1 MIRKSL
7 FRVSCVFIVCAV
19 FSLSGCMTLNRSQQL
34 SYSTNIMGHG
44 NATEKMM
51 YKFLRERNKSLSNQ
65 KISYIVKT
73 YIWES
78 SYEGINHD
86 VAFVQMCHETN
97 FLNFGG
103 TVVQQQNNFCG
114 LGTTSTSERGAYFK
128 TIKDGIRAHVQHLKA
143 YGSKAPLNNKCVDP
157 RFSLVKRGVAHN
169 IYDLT
174 GRWAT
179 DKNYGNALDQ
189 KLKQLFAT
197 KAY

>member
-1 MIRKSL
+1 MKKSL
-7 FRVSCVFIVCAV
+7 SCFLILCV
-19 FSLSGCMTLNRSQQL
+19 LSALGGCMTFKPSQKS

-65 KISYIVKT
+65 KISYVVKT

-78 SYEGINHD
+78 SYENVNHD

-103 TVVQQQNNFCG
+103 TVIQQQNNFCG
-114 LGTTSTSERGAYFK
+114 LGTTSTTEHGAYFK
-128 TIKDGIRAHVQHLKA
+128 TIKDGIRAHIQHLKA
-143 YGSKAPLNNKCVDP
+143 YGSTAPLKNKCVDP
-157 RFSLVKRGVAHN
+157 RFSLVKRGIARD

-174 GRWAT
+174 GKWAT
-179 DKNYGNALDQ
+179 DKNYGSALHK
-189 KLKQLFAT
+189 KLEQLFST
-197 KAY
+197 R

>member
-1 MIRKSL
+1 
-7 FRVSCVFIVCAV
+7 
-19 FSLSGCMTLNRSQQL
+19 MTLKHSQQPP
-34 SYSTNIMGHG
+34 YSTNIMGNG

-51 YKFLRERNKSLSNQ
+51 YKFLRDRNKSLSNQ
-65 KISYIVKT
+65 KISYIIKT

-78 SYEGINHD
+78 SYEGVNHD

-103 TVVQQQNNFCG
+103 TVVPRQNNFCG
-114 LGTTSTSERGAYFK
+114 LGTTSTSESGACFK

-143 YGSKAPLNNKCVDP
+143 YGSTARLNNKCIDP
-157 RFSLVKRGVAHN
+157 RFSLVKRGTARN

-179 DKNYGNALDQ
+179 DKNYGNALHQ
-189 KLKQLFAT
+189 KLEQLFSISAM
-197 KAY
+197 